1 MDNAAP
7 NKASN
12 ALGGFDFAIRT
23 FWIEAKDLKVG
34 REWMKDQLGTGGS
47 PKFTSGIHG
56 VAVSEK
62 DGVCIIGGKE
72 TKHEFDLTLNV
83 DTDAAKAWE
92 RHKAF
97 SVRAWRINEK
107 TPGEII
113 GILKLIDEELSKDP
127 PTATLFTYEDDWE
140 IGIKAGWGLECKIPE
155 EVYAKIEEELNAG
168 RIQSVMLGIHWEA
181 GLVFDVHA
189 PPSFPTNWGMFRIAD
204 NMSPEPLQGHVTS
217 VRWTPKD
224 QLKTP
229 LVQDHDENAAPSLPI
244 VDLTQVSPQASDPL
258 VISIPKGIVFA
269 LWAIAVSV
277 FLLLFK

>member
-7 NKASN
+7 SKATDDF
-12 ALGGFDFAIRT
+12 GGFGFAMRT

-34 REWMKDQLGTGGS
+34 REWMRSQLGSGGS
-47 PKFTSGIHG
+47 PKFTSRIHG

-62 DGVCIIGGKE
+62 DGVCVIGGKE
-72 TKHEFDLTLNV
+72 IRHEFDFTLNV
-83 DTDAAKAWE
+83 DTDATKAWE
-92 RHKAF
+92 WHKAN
-97 SVRAWRINEK
+97 SVTDLRINEK
-107 TPGEII
+107 TSGEIVR
-113 GILKLIDEELSKDP
+113 ILKLIDERLDKDP

-140 IGIKAGWGLECKIPE
+140 IGIKAGWGIECEIPQ
-155 EVYAKIEEELNAG
+155 EVYTKIEEELSAG
-168 RIQSVMLGIHWEA
+168 LIQSVRLGIKWEA

-204 NMSPEPLQGHVTS
+204 DKSPEPLQGHVTS
-217 VRWTPKD
+217 VGWAPKD

-229 LVQDHDENAAPSLPI
+229 LVQDHDEATAPSLPV
-244 VDLTQVSPQASDPL
+244 VDLTQVSPQVSDPL